1 MSDLVIVQQP
11 THVVKVAGGRGLPG
25 ATGPEGPQGDTGA
38 TGPVGPPGG
47 EWQFG
52 SGNPNGVVTG
62 VLYNMYI
69 NTANSDVYRSNGGT
83 SWTFVN
89 NIKGATGTAGTN
101 GTNGTNG
108 TRGSLWTQGAGVPSA
123 ANNAGDMYLRTAT
136 NIGDVYQGN
145 GGTSWSLIGNIRGA
159 TGANGTNGTNG
170 TDGADGDDT
179 VFGSTLTAAA
189 SYSTSLTT
197 LTGLTISGL
206 LAGTYLL
213 KMELDWDTDINTGT
227 SWRIN
232 YSGTATNNNF
242 KAMRYTA
249 SAMVFSQDNN
259 LNSTVAT
266 SSTSPQGVTVN
277 GMFVATTGGDLT
289 VQALRAAGSSG
300 SMHKGSYVL
309 LKKVA

>member
-25 ATGPEGPQGDTGA
+25 ATGPEGPQGDAGPTGSA
-38 TGPVGPPGG
+38 GPPGG
-47 EWQFG
+47 AWLFG
-52 SGNPNGVVTG
+52 VGNPSGVVSAS
-62 VLYNMYI
+62 LYDMYI
-69 NTANSDVYRSNGGT
+69 NTSNSDVYRSNGGT

-89 NIKGATGTAGTN
+89 NIKGATGASGTN

-108 TRGSLWTQGAGVPSA
+108 TRGSLWTQGSGVPSA

-145 GGTSWSLIGNIRGA
+145 GGTSWTLIGNIRGA
-159 TGANGTNGTNG
+159 AGTNGTNG
-170 TDGADGDDT
+170 TNGADGDDT
-179 VFGSTLTAAA
+179 VFGSTLTATA

-197 LTGLTISGL
+197 ISGLTISGL

-232 YSGTATNNNF
+232 YSGTATNSNF

-249 SAMVFSQDNN
+249 SAIAFTQDNT

-300 SMHKGSYVL
+300 TMHKGSYVL